1 MVDFSKLRH
10 RIGIHSPNIESE
22 NSMGEKTLSWGV
34 WANLFAFVE
43 PMRGRE
49 YAESQ
54 KLRAETTY
62 RVTIRYIVGLKPDMR
77 ILYNGRT
84 LEIMSILDTGERHEQ
99 IEIICFERSEVGEHG

>member
-10 RIGIHSPNIESE
+10 RIEIQSPNVETE
-22 NSMGEKTLSWGV
+22 NSMGEKIVGWGV

-43 PMRGRE
+43 PLRGRE

-62 RVTIRYIVGLKPDMR
+62 RVTIRYIDGLIPAMR
-77 ILYNGRT
+77 ILYNGKT
-84 LEIMSILDTGERHEQ
+84 LEIMSILDIDERHEQ
-99 IEIICFERSEVGEHG
+99 MQIIAFERSEVGEHG